1 MAKSSTDYRVT
12 LGVESKA
19 YKQAMRE
26 VNRENKEFKRQA
38 RESFKQAKL
47 DAQDGFGGVI
57 AMAKKFAPAISAGAA
72 ALKVAQTALKENQRF
87 TDEWARVTESAKASY
102 ESFVDALVHADFSG
116 FFSQIDDVVRAARAA
131 ADALDALD
139 TGYIFSNKELA
150 DLNLAAAQYRFTLK
164 SKTSTEADK
173 TAARKGLIDVRD
185 RQMGVAQTLS
195 DRNLVTFAD
204 LLVSRLT
211 NKGAHVTRAD
221 FIRQGEKGLELVE
234 GGKYEKYLGYLS
246 NYEATIDR
254 FMRFEDDFSRIKNW
268 QKVGYVTDKETGETI
283 GLSEYEDLR
292 AFADISDDKLREAF
306 DYYIKSRQEI
316 QKIVELMTSDTRYVS
331 GGGKGTGGS
340 ASSAKVYA
348 EGSIGWMEQQIAKYQ
363 ERLKSATSQLDIDQ
377 ANYWIKRYERD
388 IEAMRNASNNV
399 TSYNISGGI
408 AISDKYGKWGEF
420 RKANLKPFAT
430 TPIEQVEE
438 EVEVSKDLTK
448 TAKYAADGL
457 ALVSDTLQTLG
468 ITAEIQNEPL
478 SKALRIIGSVIR
490 MVGSNIGGPLGSAI
504 SIGGS
509 IIGSFSGGGI
519 VGGTSYTGDRLTAR
533 VNSGEMILTAA
544 QQGQLFQ
551 MLNGGGTGGG
561 NLLLRGE
568 DLYGS
573 IRNYGRRT
581 GKIYLP

>member
-1 MAKSSTDYRVT
+1 MAKNSVDVQVKV
-12 LGVESKA
+12 GVDSKLL
-19 YKQAMRE
+19 KQGMRE
-26 VNRENKEFKRQA
+26 VRKEEQEFKRQH
-38 RESFKQAKL
+38 REAMKQAKL
-47 DAQDGFGGVI
+47 DAQDGFGGII

-72 ALKVAQTALKENQRF
+72 ALKVAQTAMQENQRF

-283 GLSEYEDLR
+283 SLSEYEDLR

-331 GGGKGTGGS
+331 GVSSAGGKG

-363 ERLKSATSQLDIDQ
+363 EQLKSATVQLDRDN
-377 ANYWIKRYERD
+377 AAYWIERYERD
-388 IEAMRNASNNV
+388 IKALKNASKPIIS
-399 TSYNISGGI
+399 TFNIANGI
-408 AISDKYGKWGEF
+408 AVSDKWGEF
-420 RKANLKPFAT
+420 RKADLKSMA
-430 TPIEQVEE
+430 VERINT
-438 EVEVSKDLTK
+438 EVRVNKDLSK
-448 TAKYAADGL
+448 TSEAAADGL
-457 ALVSDTLQTLG
+457 LLVSDTLQRIGLTSQIADEGLRTTLRVIG
-468 ITAEIQNEPL
+468 RAL
-478 SKALRIIGSVIR
+478 SLIGSYVGGPWGKALSG
-490 MVGSNIGGPLGSAI
+490 VGAL
-504 SIGGS
+504 
-509 IIGSFSGGGI
+509 IGSFSGGGI

-533 VNSGEMILTAA
+533 VNSGEMILNTA
-544 QQGQLFQ
+544 QQGQLFK
-551 MLNGGGTGGG
+551 MLNGGAGSGGTVV
-561 NLLLRGE
+561 RGE
-568 DLYGS
+568 DLYIS
-573 IRNYGRRT
+573 LRNYGRRS
-581 GKIYLP
+581 GKLILP